1 MDFLFFTS
9 LPDIRSFYRK
19 ESHNCKVSRAFCL
32 TMSGFAVHFLTLAQG
47 HEKGKRACK
56 IVDGCA
62 KYEEHLSV
70 GRGLPP

>member
-1 MDFLFFTS
+1 
-9 LPDIRSFYRK
+9 
-19 ESHNCKVSRAFCL
+19 
-32 TMSGFAVHFLTLAQG
+32 MSGFAVHFLTLAQG